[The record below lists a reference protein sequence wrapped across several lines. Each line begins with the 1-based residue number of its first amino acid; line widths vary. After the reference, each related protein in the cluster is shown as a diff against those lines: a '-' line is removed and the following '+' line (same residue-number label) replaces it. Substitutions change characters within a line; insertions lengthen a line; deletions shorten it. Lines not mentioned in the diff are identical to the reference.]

1 MYWINIIL
9 NEKVILSLNLTAK
22 KPARTDDPRCNKS
35 KISSMESP
43 NSFKEEGPYENSSEL
58 YQKLPDSG
66 SEGSCNDVQKTQ
78 KLFAMYLCILFGV
91 LVVSGIFVGIGIHF
105 ARLPNRNSGEM
116 NVTTEE
122 KQKEPKTGE
131 LKTSLAARPDQCHWI

>member
-1 MYWINIIL
+1 
-9 NEKVILSLNLTAK
+9 
-22 KPARTDDPRCNKS
+22 
-35 KISSMESP
+35 MESP
-43 NSFKEEGPYENSSEL
+43 NSFKEEGPDENNHPMPSQNSSEF

-78 KLFAMYLCILFGV
+78 KIFAMYFCILFGV
-91 LVVSGIFVGIGIHF
+91 LVVSGIVAGIGIHF

-131 LKTSLAARPDQCHWI
+131 LKTSLAARSDRCHWI